1 MVEPNLKP
9 TRDEDSNKA
18 SRLSVSGVT
27 KDAEA
32 VTGGH
37 MEFSGPTR
45 SNSDVKGEGA
55 GGPMV
60 LNPTGPTPVATQE
73 EGPSRLKRE
82 CCN

>member
-9 TRDEDSNKA
+9 TRDEDSNTA

-27 KDAEA
+27 RDAEA

-45 SNSDVKGEGA
+45 SNSDVKGGRSGWPDGA
-55 GGPMV
+55 
-60 LNPTGPTPVATQE
+60 
-73 EGPSRLKRE
+73 
-82 CCN
+82 